1 MTKNTEIPYEELDVE
16 KSLVDFVK
24 RFGKFSNQTT
34 DTQHYTILPDGYF
47 DLIIQ
52 ITANKIHSITLFG
65 LWTKEVEVVVPAD
78 TIIISI
84 CFKPLAA
91 EYILQQ
97 NIADTL
103 NNFKTLPNDFWNIN
117 NVQLKNFK
125 KWTEEASN
133 QMLQTSKKVSAF
145 DTKKHNL
152 FNLLFQSKGSLTVD
166 ELSKQTFWSSRQI
179 NCYFKTKFGL
189 TLKTYSNILRC
200 ASAYTDIREGDLFP
214 KQDFYDQAHFIKEIK
229 KHTGSNPKEL
239 HKNKNDRF
247 LQFSTL
253 PKV

>member
-1 MTKNTEIPYEELDVE
+1 MTEIFYEEIDTD
-16 KSLVDFVK
+16 KSLTDFVK
-24 RFGKFSNQTT
+24 RFWKFSNPTA

-47 DLIIQ
+47 DLII
-52 ITANKIHSITLFG
+52 TVKANKLDSITLFG
-65 LWTKEVEVVVPAD
+65 LWTKEIEVVVSAD
-78 TIIISI
+78 TIIIGI

-97 NIADTL
+97 NIADIL
-103 NNFKTLPNDFWNIN
+103 NNFKKLSKDFWNIN
-117 NVQLKNFK
+117 NIQFDNFK
-125 KWTEEASN
+125 IWTKEITNE
-133 QMLQTSKKVSAF
+133 MLQNLKKVKAF
-145 DTKKHNL
+145 DNRKQNL
-152 FNLLFQSKGSLTVD
+152 FNLLFQSNGSLTVD
-166 ELSKQTFWSSRQI
+166 DLSKQTFWSSRQI
-179 NCYFKTKFGL
+179 NRYFKNKFEL

>member
-1 MTKNTEIPYEELDVE
+1 MTEIFYEEIDTD
-16 KSLVDFVK
+16 KSLTDFVK
-24 RFGKFSNQTT
+24 RFWKFSNPTA

-47 DLIIQ
+47 DLIIT
-52 ITANKIHSITLFG
+52 IKANKLDSINLFG

-78 TIIISI
+78 TIIIGI
-84 CFKPLAA
+84 CFMPLAA

-103 NNFKTLPNDFWNIN
+103 NNFKKLSNDFWNIN
-117 NVQLKNFK
+117 KIQFDNFK
-125 KWTEEASN
+125 MWTEEITN
-133 QMLQTSKKVSAF
+133 EMLQNLKKVKAF
-145 DTKKHNL
+145 DNRKQNL
-152 FNLLFQSKGSLTVD
+152 FNLLFQSNGSLTVD
-166 ELSKQTFWSSRQI
+166 DLSKQTFWSSRQI
-179 NCYFKTKFGL
+179 NRYFKKKFGL

-200 ASAYTDIREGDLFP
+200 ASAYTDIRKGDLFP

>member
-1 MTKNTEIPYEELDVE
+1 MTEIFYEEIDTD
-16 KSLVDFVK
+16 KSLTDFVK
-24 RFGKFSNQTT
+24 RFWKFSNPTA

-47 DLIIQ
+47 DLIIT
-52 ITANKIHSITLFG
+52 IKANKLDSINLFS
-65 LWTKEVEVVVPAD
+65 LWTKEIEVVVPAD
-78 TIIISI
+78 TIIIGI

-103 NNFKTLPNDFWNIN
+103 NNFKKLSKDFWNIN
-117 NVQLKNFK
+117 NIQFDNFK
-125 KWTEEASN
+125 IWTKEITNE
-133 QMLQTSKKVSAF
+133 MLQNLKKVKAF
-145 DTKKHNL
+145 DNRKQNL
-152 FNLLFQSKGSLTVD
+152 FNLLFYSNGSLTVD

-179 NCYFKTKFGL
+179 NRYFKNKFGL

-200 ASAYTDIREGDLFP
+200 ASSYTDIREGDLFP

>member
-1 MTKNTEIPYEELDVE
+1 MTEIFYEEIDTD
-16 KSLVDFVK
+16 KSLADFVK
-24 RFGKFSNQTT
+24 RFWKFSNPTA

-47 DLIIQ
+47 DLIIT
-52 ITANKIHSITLFG
+52 IKANKLDNITLFG
-65 LWTKEVEVVVPAD
+65 FWTKEVEVVIPAD
-78 TIIISI
+78 TIIIGI

-97 NIADTL
+97 IIADTL
-103 NNFKTLPNDFWNIN
+103 NNFKKLSNDFWNIN
-117 NVQLKNFK
+117 SIQFDNFK
-125 KWTEEASN
+125 MWTEEITN
-133 QMLQTSKKVSAF
+133 EMLQNLKKVKAF
-145 DTKKHNL
+145 DNRKQNL
-152 FNLLFQSKGSLTVD
+152 FNLLFQSNGSLTVD

-179 NCYFKTKFGL
+179 NRYFKNKFGL

-200 ASAYTDIREGDLFP
+200 ASSYTDIRDGDLFP

-229 KHTGSNPKEL
+229 KYTGYNPKEL

-247 LQFSTL
+247 LQFFTL

>member
-1 MTKNTEIPYEELDVE
+1 MTEIFYEEIDTD
-16 KSLVDFVK
+16 KSLTDFVK
-24 RFGKFSNQTT
+24 RFWKFSNPTA

-47 DLIIQ
+47 DLIIT
-52 ITANKIHSITLFG
+52 IKANKLDSINLFG
-65 LWTKEVEVVVPAD
+65 LWTKEIEVVVPAD
-78 TIIISI
+78 TIIIGI

-103 NNFKTLPNDFWNIN
+103 NNFKKLSKDFWNIN
-117 NVQLKNFK
+117 NIQFDNFK
-125 KWTEEASN
+125 IWTKEITNE
-133 QMLQTSKKVSAF
+133 MLQNLKKVKAF
-145 DTKKHNL
+145 DNRKQNL
-152 FNLLFQSKGSLTVD
+152 FNLLFYSNGSLTVD

-179 NCYFKTKFGL
+179 NRYFKNKFGL

-200 ASAYTDIREGDLFP
+200 ASSYTDIREGDLFP